1 MIELSENQIEA
12 VKQLHNGS
20 ILCAPVGSGKSRTA
34 LAYYYISVCQGSL
47 SINGTGEFHKMRF
60 KRDLYIITTAKKR
73 DSKEWEDEM
82 PPFVFEASG
91 VKVTV
96 DSWNNIKKYREV
108 FGAFFIFDEQ
118 RVVGSGSWV
127 KSFLNITRKNQWILL
142 SATPGDQWKDYIP
155 VFVANGYFRNKTE
168 FNRQHVIFARF
179 SKYPKIERYIGE
191 KVLNRYRDSILVT
204 MKDERITNRH
214 YIPVICNFDKEKFKK
229 IYVGRWDIYENKP
242 IEETAKLCY
251 LMRKLVNSDP
261 SRIVEVSKILESNE
275 RVIIFYNFDFEL
287 ELLKDLCEGL
297 HIKYA
302 EWNGHTHEE
311 LPKTKRWVYL
321 VHYAAGC
328 EGWNCTST
336 NVIVFY
342 SQSYSY
348 RMTEQACGR
357 IDRMNTTY
365 VDLYYYILRSKS
377 VIDLAI
383 ARAIANKKDFNER
396 SFKLKMPRVKKGL
409 YMEGKDGMVRR
420 TGN

>member
-1 MIELSENQIEA
+1 MIELKDYQIDA
-12 VKQLHNGS
+12 INTLHNGS
-20 ILCAPVGSGKSRTA
+20 ILCGPVGSGKSRTA

-47 SINGTGEFHKMRF
+47 PINGCVEFKKMRAP
-60 KRDLYIITTAKKR
+60 RDLYVITTAKKR

-82 PPFVFEASG
+82 IPFVLEASG

-96 DSWNNIKKYREV
+96 DSWNNIKKYKGV
-108 FGAFFIFDEQ
+108 VSGFFIFDEQ
-118 RVVGSGSWV
+118 RVVGSGAWV
-127 KSFLNITRKNQWILL
+127 KSFLNISRKNQWILL

-155 VFVANGYFRNKTE
+155 VFVANGFFKNRTE
-168 FNRQHVIFARF
+168 FNREHVVFARF

-204 MKDERITNRH
+204 MKDERVTKRH
-214 YIPVICNFDKEKFKK
+214 YIPVICDYDKEKFKK

-261 SRIVEVSKILESNE
+261 SRIANVSRILEEHE

-287 ELLKDLCEGL
+287 ELLEDLCEGL
-297 HIKYA
+297 NIKYA
-302 EWNGHTHEE
+302 EWNGHLHEE

-321 VHYAAGC
+321 VHYSAGC

-365 VDLYYYILRSKS
+365 INLYYYILRSKS

-383 ARAIANKKDFNER
+383 ARSIANKKDFNER

-409 YMEGKDGMVRR
+409 YMEGRYERVRR
-420 TGN
+420 T